1 MVGRDAAIVP
11 VGERPGRSEDIYRVV
26 SLAATDPPVE
36 SSSVDAARHA
46 RFNELFGAHATTV
59 FGFAR
64 RRTSRAEAE
73 EVVSETFL
81 VAWRRLDD
89 VPSPPRPWLLG
100 VARRVMANRRRS
112 DARQDALRLRAAASV
127 VEPPGSAEAP
137 ESEADAVL
145 VALAELPPA
154 EREAITLLAW
164 EGLTPEE
171 ISVVLGCS
179 RAAVYVRVHRARR
192 RLAARL
198 DAEADGPREE
208 ET

>member
-1 MVGRDAAIVP
+1 MVGHDAATVP
-11 VGERPGRSEDIYRVV
+11 VGERPGPSEDIYRLV

-36 SSSVDAARHA
+36 SSVDAARHA
-46 RFNELFGAHATTV
+46 RFNELFGAHATAV
-59 FGFAR
+59 FAFAR

-89 VPSPPRPWLLG
+89 VPSPPLPWLLG

-112 DARQDALRLRAAASV
+112 DARHAALRLRAAASV
-127 VEPPGSAEAP
+127 VEPPGSPEAP
-137 ESEADAVL
+137 ESEADEVL
-145 VALAELPPA
+145 GALAELPPA

-171 ISVVLGCS
+171 ISVDLGCS

-198 DAEADGPREE
+198 DGGADRRREE